1 HQRAHGR
8 GRRRVPRLARARR
21 EPDPRPGVRGA
32 GPSAALAGRGEAG
45 RRFFDAEA
53 ERIAR
58 LCLAMAERFEAGG
71 RLIATGASPSARSDA
86 RHVAVEFVHPVI
98 VGKRALP
105 AIGLAG
111 EGGPVADQLALV
123 AEPGDIVM
131 AFDPEAPGLAL
142 AGERGCLTIAYTRAA
157 PAAWTFA
164 PPGEDPYVQQ
174 EIVETLYHLLWE

>member
-1 HQRAHGR
+1 
-8 GRRRVPRLARARR
+8 
-21 EPDPRPGVRGA
+21 GVAGA
-32 GPSAALAGRGEAG
+32 GPRAALVGRGEAG

-71 RLIATGASPSARSDA
+71 RLIAFGRSPAARSDA

-111 EGGPVADQLALV
+111 EGGDIAGQVALIAAPDDV
-123 AEPGDIVM
+123 AMGFGAECD
-131 AFDPEAPGLAL
+131 EAVAT
-142 AGERGCLTIAYTRAA
+142 ARHRGCLTIA
-157 PAAWTFA
+157 
-164 PPGEDPYVQQ
+164 V
-174 EIVETLYHLLWE
+174 